1 MALRNNLKIIKLEL
15 RNLTNITKTRIM
27 ASRHIITINPMMMIR
42 EMTMSNPINTTNT
55 NLIIK
60 GEIME
65 VTMEKSKRYTTII
78 MKALLIEPNKMK
90 VHLSSKT

>member
-27 ASRHIITINPMMMIR
+27 ASKHITTINPMMMIR
-42 EMTMSNPINTTNT
+42 EKTMSNPINTTNT
-55 NLIIK
+55 NLIILGK
-60 GEIME
+60 IMA
-65 VTMEKSKRYTTII
+65 VTMEKSKRFTMRI
-78 MKALLIEPNKMK
+78 MKAMLIKPNKMK